1 MKNEPYS
8 SIDSFESLFAQAE
21 KRLDYKVEGAKN
33 EFTEKVVHRMEEAG
47 VTRSELADRLGKKK
61 PQVTRLLRGGNNFTV
76 ETMVEIADALG
87 CNYRS
92 HLEPKDCETMWLNVA
107 KEKVSLQAAE
117 EPVYFDGEMED
128 YEVELEEDM
137 NDGKVALTA

>member
-8 SIDSFESLFAQAE
+8 SIDSFESLFEQAE

-33 EFTEKVVHRMEEAG
+33 EFTEKIVRRMEESG
-47 VTRSELADRLGKKK
+47 ISRSELADRLGKKK
-61 PQVTRLLRGGNNFTV
+61 PQITRLLKGNNNFTV

-92 HLEPKDCETMWLNVA
+92 HLEPCASGFA
-107 KEKVSLQAAE
+107 KLRRDKSGGTTKIGSKFER
-117 EPVYFDGEMED
+117 
-128 YEVELEEDM
+128 
-137 NDGKVALTA
+137 

>member
-8 SIDSFESLFAQAE
+8 SIDSFESLFTQAE

-33 EFTEKVVHRMEEAG
+33 EITEKIVCRMVEAG
-47 VTRSELADRLGKKK
+47 VTRSELADQLGKKK
-61 PQVTRLLRGGNNFTV
+61 PQMTRLLRGSNNFTV

-92 HLEPKDCETMWLNVA
+92 HLEPKDCETVWLNVMR
-107 KEKVSLQAAE
+107 EKVTLPGE
-117 EPVYFDGEMED
+117 DDPVDFED
-128 YEVELEEDM
+128 EFQSFEIELEEM
-137 NDGKVALTA
+137 NHGKVAATA